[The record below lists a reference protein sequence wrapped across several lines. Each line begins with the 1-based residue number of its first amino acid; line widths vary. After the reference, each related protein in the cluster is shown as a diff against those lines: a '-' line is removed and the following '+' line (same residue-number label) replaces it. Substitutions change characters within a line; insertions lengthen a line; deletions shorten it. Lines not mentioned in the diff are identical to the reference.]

1 MRWAHPTAQTQV
13 KVKILIIVM
22 NFAIARRFS
31 LESSGYTYVTQKII
45 DFLLRRDKAVLCYF
59 PPQAC
64 GDLAERVIE
73 ATGTLSAFSHRASG
87 AYKI

>member
-1 MRWAHPTAQTQV
+1 MLRLNTNTRL
-13 KVKILIIVM
+13 KE
-22 NFAIARRFS
+22 RFS
-31 LESSGYTYVTQKII
+31 LDSSGYTYMTQKII
-45 DFLLRRDKAVLCYF
+45 DFLLRRGKAVLCYF

-87 AYKI
+87 HIR